1 MQKWVD
7 SAIFYQVYPAT
18 FYDAN
23 GDGIGDLKG
32 IEEKVGYIKK
42 LGVTAVWIN
51 PFFKSPFMDGGY
63 DVQDFYSVD
72 ERFGTMQDFESL
84 VSAFKRAG
92 IRVLID
98 LVIGHTSDK
107 QDRKSVV

>member
-42 LGVTAVWIN
+42 LGVTAV
-51 PFFKSPFMDGGY
+51 
-63 DVQDFYSVD
+63 
-72 ERFGTMQDFESL
+72 
-84 VSAFKRAG
+84 
-92 IRVLID
+92 
-98 LVIGHTSDK
+98 
-107 QDRKSVV
+107 